1 MLNHITLLGRLTAV
15 PELKSTTQGTPV
27 LSATLA
33 VERPGYKEKTTD
45 FLPIVAWR
53 GTAEMISKYFHK
65 GSMIC
70 IEGMLTTR
78 KWDTKEGEHRT
89 AYEIVVDRVHFT
101 GERRSDAPTAPDD
114 ADEPPVYGVPQAYA
128 PTGERAAPTA
138 GGKAPDFASVDDDG
152 DLPF

>member
-1 MLNHITLLGRLTAV
+1 MLNHIILMGRLTAA

-45 FLPIVAWR
+45 FFPIVAWR

-78 KWDTKEGEHRT
+78 KWDTKDGEHRT

-114 ADEPPVYGVPQAYA
+114 ADEPPVYGAPQAYA
-128 PTGERAAPTA
+128 STGERAARKTGEA
-138 GGKAPDFASVDDDG
+138 DAFSAVEDDG

>member
-1 MLNHITLLGRLTAV
+1 MLNHIILMGRLTAA

-101 GERRSDAPTAPDD
+101 YERRSDAPTAPDD

-128 PTGERAAPTA
+128 PTGERAAR
-138 GGKAPDFASVDDDG
+138 KASEADAFSAVEDDG
-152 DLPF
+152 DRPF

>member
-1 MLNHITLLGRLTAV
+1 MLNHIVLMGRLTAA
-15 PELKSTTQGTPV
+15 PELKSTTQGTFV

-128 PTGERAAPTA
+128 PTGERAARKTGEA
-138 GGKAPDFASVDDDG
+138 DAFSAVEDDG

>member
-89 AYEIVVDRVHFT
+89 SYEIVVDRVHFT
-101 GERRSDAPTAPDD
+101 GERRSDAPPAPDD
-114 ADEPPVYGVPQAYA
+114 ADKPPVYGAPQAYA
-128 PTGERAAPTA
+128 STGERAARKTGEA
-138 GGKAPDFASVDDDG
+138 DAFSAVEDDG

>member
-1 MLNHITLLGRLTAV
+1 MGRLTAV
-15 PELKSTTQGTPV
+15 PELKSITQGTPV

-89 AYEIVVDRVHFT
+89 SYEIVVDRVHFT

-128 PTGERAAPTA
+128 STGERAARKTGEA
-138 GGKAPDFASVDDDG
+138 DAFSAVEDDG

>member
-15 PELKSTTQGTPV
+15 PELKSTTNGTPV

-53 GTAEMISKYFHK
+53 GTAEMIAKYFHN

-89 AYEIVVDRVHFT
+89 AYEIVVYRVHFT

-114 ADEPPVYGVPQAYA
+114 ADEPPVYGAPQAYA
-128 PTGERAAPTA
+128 STGELEARKTGEADAFSA
-138 GGKAPDFASVDDDG
+138 VEDDG
-152 DLPF
+152 DLHF

>member
-1 MLNHITLLGRLTAV
+1 MGRLTAV
-15 PELKSTTQGTPV
+15 PEVKSTTQGTPV
-27 LSATLA
+27 LSASLA

-53 GTAEMISKYFHK
+53 GTAEMIAKYFHK

-89 AYEIVVDRVHFT
+89 AYEIVADRVHFT

-114 ADEPPVYGVPQAYA
+114 ADEPPVYGAPQAYA
-128 PTGERAAPTA
+128 STGERAARKDGEAETFSA
-138 GGKAPDFASVDDDG
+138 VEDDG

>member
-1 MLNHITLLGRLTAV
+1 MLNHIILMGRLTAA

-33 VERPGYKEKTTD
+33 VERPGYKEKITD

-78 KWDTKEGEHRT
+78 KWDTKDGEHRT

-114 ADEPPVYGVPQAYA
+114 ADAPPVYGAPQAYA
-128 PTGERAAPTA
+128 STGERAARKTGEA
-138 GGKAPDFASVDDDG
+138 DAFSAVEDDG
-152 DLPF
+152 DQPF

>member
-1 MLNHITLLGRLTAV
+1 MLNRITLMGRLTAV

-78 KWDTKEGEHRT
+78 KWDTKDGEHRT

-114 ADEPPVYGVPQAYA
+114 ADEPPVYGAPQAYA
-128 PTGERAAPTA
+128 STGERAARKTGEA
-138 GGKAPDFASVDDDG
+138 DAFSAVEDDG

>member
-1 MLNHITLLGRLTAV
+1 MLNHITLMGRLTAV

-53 GTAEMISKYFHK
+53 GTAEMIAKYFHK

-101 GERRSDAPTAPDD
+101 GERRSDAP
-114 ADEPPVYGVPQAYA
+114 PVYGAPQAYA
-128 PTGERAAPTA
+128 STGERAARKTGEA
-138 GGKAPDFASVDDDG
+138 DTFSAVENDG

>member
-1 MLNHITLLGRLTAV
+1 MLNHIILMGRLTAA

-45 FLPIVAWR
+45 FLPVVAWR

-114 ADEPPVYGVPQAYA
+114 ADAPPVYGVPQAYA
-128 PTGERAAPTA
+128 PTGERAARKD
-138 GGKAPDFASVDDDG
+138 GEASAFSAVEDDG
-152 DLPF
+152 DFPF

>member
-1 MLNHITLLGRLTAV
+1 MGRLTAV

-33 VERPGYKEKTTD
+33 VERPGYKEKNTD

-65 GSMIC
+65 GSMIAV
-70 IEGMLTTR
+70 EGAMQSR
-78 KWDTKEGEHRT
+78 KYTDKDGKNRVV
-89 AYEIVVDRVHFT
+89 YEVLVDRVHFT
-101 GERRSDAPTAPDD
+101 GERSNASAPD
-114 ADEPPVYGVPQAYA
+114 AGFSEAKNSAEMYTPVSDPSS
-128 PTGERAAPTA
+128 T
-138 GGKAPDFASVDDDG
+138 D

>member
-1 MLNHITLLGRLTAV
+1 MLNHITLMGRLTAV
-15 PELKSTTQGTPV
+15 PELKSTAQGTPV

-89 AYEIVVDRVHFT
+89 SYEIVVDRVHFT

-114 ADEPPVYGVPQAYA
+114 ADEPPVYGAPQAYA
-128 PTGERAAPTA
+128 STGERAAR
-138 GGKAPDFASVDDDG
+138 KASEADAFSAVEDDG

>member
-1 MLNHITLLGRLTAV
+1 MLNHIILMGRLTAA

-78 KWDTKEGEHRT
+78 KWDIKEGEHRT
-89 AYEIVVDRVHFT
+89 SYEIVVDRVHFT

-114 ADEPPVYGVPQAYA
+114 ADEPPVYGAPQAYA
-128 PTGERAAPTA
+128 STGERAARKTGEA
-138 GGKAPDFASVDDDG
+138 DAFSAVEDDG

>member
-114 ADEPPVYGVPQAYA
+114 ADEPPVYGAPQAYA
-128 PTGERAAPTA
+128 STGERAARKTGEA
-138 GGKAPDFASVDDDG
+138 DTFSAVENDG

>member
-1 MLNHITLLGRLTAV
+1 MLNHITLMGRLTAV

-33 VERPGYKEKTTD
+33 VERPGYKERITD

-53 GTAEMISKYFHK
+53 GTAEMIAKYFHK

-78 KWDTKEGEHRT
+78 KWDTKEGKHRT

-101 GERRSDAPTAPDD
+101 GERRSDAPKAPDD
-114 ADEPPVYGVPQAYA
+114 ADEPPVYGAPQAYA
-128 PTGERAAPTA
+128 STGERATR
-138 GGKAPDFASVDDDG
+138 KASEADAFSAVEDDG

>member
-1 MLNHITLLGRLTAV
+1 MGRLTAV

-78 KWDTKEGEHRT
+78 KWDTKDGEHRT

-114 ADEPPVYGVPQAYA
+114 ADEPPVYGAPQAYA
-128 PTGERAAPTA
+128 STGERAARKTGEA
-138 GGKAPDFASVDDDG
+138 DAFSAVEDDG

>member
-1 MLNHITLLGRLTAV
+1 MLNHIILMGRLTAA

-101 GERRSDAPTAPDD
+101 GERRSDAPAAPDD

-128 PTGERAAPTA
+128 PTGERAAR
-138 GGKAPDFASVDDDG
+138 KASEADAFSAVEDDG

>member
-1 MLNHITLLGRLTAV
+1 MLNHITLMGRLTAV

-33 VERPGYKEKTTD
+33 VERPGYKEKNTD

-65 GSMIC
+65 GSMIAV
-70 IEGMLTTR
+70 EGAMQSR
-78 KWDTKEGEHRT
+78 KYTDKDGKNRVV
-89 AYEIVVDRVHFT
+89 YEVLVDRVHFT
-101 GERRSDAPTAPDD
+101 GERSNASAPD
-114 ADEPPVYGVPQAYA
+114 AGFSEAKNSAEMYTPVSDPSS
-128 PTGERAAPTA
+128 T
-138 GGKAPDFASVDDDG
+138 D

>member
-27 LSATLA
+27 ILATLA

-53 GTAEMISKYFHK
+53 GTAEMIAKYFHK

-89 AYEIVVDRVHFT
+89 SYEIVVDRVHFT
-101 GERRSDAPTAPDD
+101 GERRSDAPTAQDD
-114 ADEPPVYGVPQAYA
+114 ADEPPVYGAPQAYA
-128 PTGERAAPTA
+128 STGEREAR
-138 GGKAPDFASVDDDG
+138 KASEADAFSAVEDDG

>member
-1 MLNHITLLGRLTAV
+1 MLNHIILIGRLTAV

-101 GERRSDAPTAPDD
+101 GERRSDALTAPDD
-114 ADEPPVYGVPQAYA
+114 ADEPPVYGAPQAYA
-128 PTGERAAPTA
+128 STGERAARKTGEA
-138 GGKAPDFASVDDDG
+138 DAFSAVEDDG

>member
-1 MLNHITLLGRLTAV
+1 MLGRLTAV

-33 VERPGYKEKTTD
+33 VERPGYKEKITD

-53 GTAEMISKYFHK
+53 GTAEMIAKYFHK

-89 AYEIVVDRVHFT
+89 AYEIVADRVHFT
-101 GERRSDAPTAPDD
+101 GERRSDAPDSAGQRRTTPDD
-114 ADEPPVYGVPQAYA
+114 ADEPPVYGAPQAYA
-128 PTGERAAPTA
+128 STGERAARKA
-138 GGKAPDFASVDDDG
+138 GEADAFSAVEDDG

>member
-114 ADEPPVYGVPQAYA
+114 ADEPPVYGAPQAYA
-128 PTGERAAPTA
+128 STGERAARKTGEA
-138 GGKAPDFASVDDDG
+138 DAFSAVEDDG
-152 DLPF
+152 DQPF